1 MFNPGFGFTGNQGH
15 PRSDD
20 FVAAIDAFHHCPPN
34 QAEELSLHGFNR
46 PHQNG
51 SSCTLAFFS
60 ARSSLPR
67 QISIRRADT
76 DFRQGAVLVLSK
88 RDFRKQAVRY
98 CRNHRPDQRQ
108 SPAGWLPQRTVTL
121 SPAPAPH
128 RWFIRP
134 RRPLPGFKVSTRN
147 TACPVACPVLP
158 DIHRTVT
165 GNKCVLCAGPQR
177 GGGGLTE
184 IIVVSGTLPRHR
196 VNRKPLPDTL
206 PYRGKDVFPKV
217 PARGMC
223 PRWSQYR
230 QSPACRCGSS

>member
-1 MFNPGFGFTGNQGH
+1 MLFTTAR
-15 PRSDD
+15 PIR
-20 FVAAIDAFHHCPPN
+20 PK
-34 QAEELSLHGFNR
+34 LSLHGFNR

-51 SSCTLAFFS
+51 SSCTLAFSFPRAGAS
-60 ARSSLPR
+60 GFR

-108 SPAGWLPQRTVTL
+108 SPAGWAATAYRYPVA
-121 SPAPAPH
+121 SPAPH
-128 RWFIRP
+128 RWFHP
-134 RRPLPGFKVSTRN
+134 SAP
-147 TACPVACPVLP
+147 PVAGLQSQHAQYSLPRGLPCLP

-196 VNRKPLPDTL
+196 
-206 PYRGKDVFPKV
+206 
-217 PARGMC
+217 
-223 PRWSQYR
+223 
-230 QSPACRCGSS
+230 